1 MTAGGRLRQLWPL
14 LFIIVLA
21 FGHRLV
27 IMADRA
33 AAPNDLAAWEPLPAG
48 SDQRTYYGQFL
59 DLQGGRFPPRRFH
72 YQPGIVYF
80 LGAAGALA
88 GSSGLLQLRLVTA
101 ALAAL
106 NCGLMAAFTWRAT
119 GRRRAG
125 LAAGLLLALYPV
137 SAFYDTD
144 LVITSQAL
152 VLATIMVGS
161 VWLAGRRPR
170 HLLWP
175 LLAGLTLG
183 AGAVTR
189 FELVAP
195 GLVAALWLLW
205 QRRNRQGL
213 RQVAFMAF
221 GALLLL
227 SPVVLHN
234 RQGGADWLITP
245 AGPREMY
252 RGNNR
257 DTDGLRSP
265 SNAYDSTHDDYLH
278 WLLQDIALE
287 PGRFA
292 QLALH
297 KLALFLSSTEPGN
310 NLSFHRSGQG
320 VSSLL
325 AGNPLSFSLL
335 LLLTLAG
342 LLSLWRNGHRSLAA
356 LLTGSALAFMFFV
369 LLTWVESRL
378 KTPVIV
384 WMLPAA
390 GHALD
395 RGLSALRSGSL
406 SAILLRK
413 RYLPAGAAV
422 TLLAIQA
429 GATGLPR
436 DVTLTDL
443 PPAATA
449 AGLRYDDT
457 LELVGWQVREQYS
470 PRNSIQPFRPWVVSL
485 YWRLLQPTDVD
496 YSFSLKYFIDDEAII
511 ALDRPVGYVV
521 YPRDFTSALEPGP
534 VYVEHVGLSYPRLDG
549 PLERTGRVVL
559 DVYPGRDFDAGH
571 VPRDAA
577 GEVQARPVLARP
589 AILSDSGRNRV
600 ATAGPTV
607 SFGDKLLLLGT
618 ELPETGPA
626 GGRVPVRSAWR
637 TGPRQIEAAWV
648 IGVYLFHDGEFVA
661 NRDSP
666 PQDGAL
672 QTFSLLPDYH
682 FDDEKWLTLPQTP
695 GHYDVFIGVYDQ
707 HTLTRLPV
715 VGTAD
720 NLQRVGS
727 IEVG

>member
-1 MTAGGRLRQLWPL
+1 MTAGGRLRHLWPL
-14 LFIIVLA
+14 LFIIILA

-27 IMADRA
+27 IMTDRA
-33 AAPNDLAAWEPLPAG
+33 AAPNDLSAWDPLPEG

-59 DLQGGRFPPRRFH
+59 DLQEGRFPPRRFH

-80 LGAAGALA
+80 LGAVGTLS
-88 GSSGLLQLRLVTA
+88 GSSELLHLRLVTA

-125 LAAGLLLALYPV
+125 HAAGLLLALYPV

-152 VLATIMVGS
+152 VLATLMAGS

-170 HLLWP
+170 NLLWP

-205 QRRNRQGL
+205 QRPNRQGL
-213 RQVAFMAF
+213 RQVALMAP

-234 RQGGADWLITP
+234 HQGGADWLITP

-257 DTDGLRSP
+257 DSDGLRSP
-265 SNAYDSTHDDYLH
+265 SNAYDATHDDYLH

-287 PGRFA
+287 PGRFV
-292 QLALH
+292 QLVLH

-310 NLSFHRSGQG
+310 NLNFHRSGQG
-320 VSSLL
+320 VSPLL

-342 LLSLWRNGHRSLAA
+342 LVSLWRRGHPSLVV
-356 LLTGSALAFMFFV
+356 LLGGCALAFMFFV

-395 RGLSALRSGSL
+395 RALSALRSGNL
-406 SAILLRK
+406 PAILLRN

-496 YSFSLKYFIDDEAII
+496 YSFSLKYFIDDEAVL
-511 ALDRPVGYVV
+511 ALDRPVGYIV
-521 YPRDFTSALEPGP
+521 YPRDFTSKLEVGP
-534 VYVEHVGLSYPRLDG
+534 LYAEHVGLSYSRFDG

-559 DVYPGRDFDAGH
+559 DVYPGRDFDVGH
-571 VPRDAA
+571 APYSAD
-577 GEVQARPVLARP
+577 GELQPRPVLARP
-589 AILSDSGRNRV
+589 AILGERGRNAV
-600 ATAGPTV
+600 ATAGPPV
-607 SFGDKLLLLGT
+607 SFGDELLLLGT
-618 ELPETGPA
+618 ELPEAGSP

-637 TGPRQIEAAWV
+637 TGPQQIEV
-648 IGVYLFHDGEFVA
+648 IYSIGVYLQHGGKLVT
-661 NRDSP
+661 NQDSP
-666 PQDGAL
+666 PKNGAL

-682 FDDEKWLTLPQTP
+682 FDDEKWLTLPKTP
-695 GHYDVFIGVYDQ
+695 GRYDVFIGVYDL

-715 VGTAD
+715 AGTAD
-720 NLQRVGS
+720 NLQPVGS
-727 IEVG
+727 INVG